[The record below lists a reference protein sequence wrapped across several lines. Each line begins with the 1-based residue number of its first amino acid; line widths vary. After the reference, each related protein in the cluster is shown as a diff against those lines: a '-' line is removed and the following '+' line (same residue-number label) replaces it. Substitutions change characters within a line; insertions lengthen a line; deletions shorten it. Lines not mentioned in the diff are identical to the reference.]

1 MKNNNAEINNA
12 ETQIGHGEMI
22 GEAKTND
29 ATKYVRFG
37 IAKPKSVILVQIW
50 GDKSKKNTLESP
62 KVFSIFGFGIYN
74 VLNYLATEVMK
85 VLRPSTLLSI

>member
-1 MKNNNAEINNA
+1 MENNNAEINNA

-50 GDKSKKNTLESP
+50 GDKSKKH
-62 KVFSIFGFGIYN
+62 FGIAQS
-74 VLNYLATEVMK
+74 VLDIWFRN
-85 VLRPSTLLSI
+85 I